1 MVGKSPLCEDVDTTV
16 LEIRIKT
23 LVGLTVFH
31 IKAVYVI
38 IVQPERTA
46 FPFGLY
52 DVQWSVVDGLVQQP
66 VADKI
71 DQSVG

>member
-1 MVGKSPLCEDVDTTV
+1 M
-16 LEIRIKT
+16 
-23 LVGLTVFH
+23 GLTVFH